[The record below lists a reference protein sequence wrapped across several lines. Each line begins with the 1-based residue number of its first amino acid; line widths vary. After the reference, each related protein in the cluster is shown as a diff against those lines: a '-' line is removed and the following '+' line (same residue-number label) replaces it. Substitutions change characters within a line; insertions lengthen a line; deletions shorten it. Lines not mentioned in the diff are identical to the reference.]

1 MLQDDFSKKLSECQ
15 SVESELK
22 KKFEPKKAQ
31 SEILGECYTR
41 LQWNNKAKRVF
52 DCGSWL
58 EFRQARGLSMG
69 APVANCAVRNG
80 SGAPIQARP
89 FKLSRANFCRER
101 LCPMCSWRRS
111 LKIFGQVSKI
121 MEYLD
126 NQYRYIFL
134 TLTVP
139 NCIPEKLSEVIDD
152 MVKGFNRLM
161 HLKAVKGAVK
171 GYFRVLEVT
180 RNKRNGTYHPHFHIV
195 LAVSCSYFDS
205 RYYIKHDEWLR
216 MWQQSMKDDS
226 ITQVDV
232 RTIKN
237 KKTGETSGAA
247 VGSAVAEVAKYAV
260 KASDYVLKS
269 NPQLMD
275 EIVTTLTGA
284 LGGRR
289 LTAFSGCF
297 KQAREDLELDDCE
310 NGDLIHLDGD
320 IRNDLGQMIYKFKWS
335 AGCYK
340 LVSSMEIDENGE
352 VIE

>member
-1 MLQDDFSKKLSECQ
+1 MLQDDFSKKSSECQ
-15 SVESELK
+15 SVENELK
-22 KKFEPKKAQ
+22 KKFEPKKTQ
-31 SEILGECYTR
+31 SEILGDCYTR
-41 LQWNNKAKRVF
+41 LHWDSKAKRVF

-58 EFRQARGLSMG
+58 EFRQARDVCLE
-69 APVANCAVRNG
+69 APNRNCAVRNAE
-80 SGAPIQARP
+80 GAPTHTRP
-89 FKLSRANFCRER
+89 FKLSKANFCRER

-121 MEYLD
+121 MEHLD

-139 NCIPEKLSEVIDD
+139 NCSPERLSEVIDD

-180 RNKRNGTYHPHFHIV
+180 RNKHNGTYHPHFHIV
-195 LAVSCSYFDS
+195 LAVVTSYFTHN
-205 RYYIKHDEWLR
+205 YIKRDEWLH

-232 RTIKN
+232 RTVKN

-269 NPQLMD
+269 KPQLMD
-275 EIVTTLTGA
+275 EIVTTLTSA

-297 KQAREDLELDDCE
+297 KQARQDLELDDCE

-320 IRNDLGQMIYKFKWS
+320 IRHDLGQMIYKFKWS
-335 AGCYK
+335 SGCYK
-340 LVSSMEIDENGE
+340 LVGSMEIDENGE

>member
-1 MLQDDFSKKLSECQ
+1 MLQDDFSKKSSECQ
-15 SVESELK
+15 SVENELK
-22 KKFEPKKAQ
+22 KKFEPKKTQ
-31 SEILGECYTR
+31 SEILGDCYTR
-41 LQWNNKAKRVF
+41 LHWDSKAKRVF

-58 EFRQARGLSMG
+58 EFRQARDVCLE
-69 APVANCAVRNG
+69 APNRNCAVRNAE
-80 SGAPIQARP
+80 GAPTQTRP
-89 FKLSRANFCRER
+89 FKLSKANFCRER

-121 MEYLD
+121 MEHLD

-139 NCIPEKLSEVIDD
+139 NCSPERLSEVIDD

-180 RNKRNGTYHPHFHIV
+180 RNKHNGTYHPHFHIV
-195 LAVSCSYFDS
+195 LAVACSYFDS
-205 RYYIKHDEWLR
+205 RYYIKRDEWLH

-232 RTIKN
+232 RTVKN

-247 VGSAVAEVAKYAV
+247 LGSAVAEVAKYAV
-260 KASDYVLKS
+260 KASDYVIKS
-269 NPQLMD
+269 KPQLMD
-275 EIVTTLTGA
+275 EIVTTLTSA

-297 KQAREDLELDDCE
+297 KQARQDLELDDCE

-320 IRNDLGQMIYKFKWS
+320 IRHDLGQMIYKFKWS

-340 LVSSMEIDENGE
+340 LVGSMEIDENGE